1 MTGLLYYS
9 YSSKLTKAEK
19 LTIDKEVNENRVAV
33 INFFKKVYS
42 KRKVIV
48 ISTTLGIL
56 ILVSTPKNVE
66 SIGVRVPVTPPN
78 SIMRQF
84 TESVPTYAR
93 LIVEKQD
100 KVTFLKN
107 EKVYQSDKIY
117 SGLSEN
123 RISTVDEILELRGG
137 EINPLIKI
145 LFRLIFLWSMSQ
157 NHTPTEAFQL
167 GQINP
172 GFGNLNP
179 TAPAFRIAPKLQE
192 NPVDRN
198 NLGQGNCRSSNYPS
212 MDKLANSLSPEYS
225 EFQSKYY
232 SESLPKRFDTNEY
245 SARKFKELAKDPR
258 VDGVK
263 YDRVSIDEAR
273 AIVQAKLQTLVIK
286 PTRPDMETARRVDLD
301 FKVQGPAPFTH
312 FDVKNP
318 VGSEILK
325 KQGQTIS
332 LGDMA
337 YKIGQNIVNQ
347 KHRFVGLENGPVSS
361 ENVGHIVDLC
371 YVPSSEK
378 AIVKQKV
385 LQGAVE
391 KGSDAGIVFLNDI

>member
-1 MTGLLYYS
+1 MVEFRIRVIYISFMLYITVTFS
-9 YSSKLTKAEK
+9 VGPMVGP
-19 LTIDKEVNENRVAV
+19 IVGQAV
-33 INFFKKVYS
+33 F
-42 KRKVIV
+42 
-48 ISTTLGIL
+48 T
-56 ILVSTPKNVE
+56 STPTSVE
-66 SIGVRVPVTPPN
+66 
-78 SIMRQF
+78 
-84 TESVPTYAR
+84 R
-93 LIVEKQD
+93 LIPNQLDSQINQQE
-100 KVTFLKN
+100 LLLN
-107 EKVYQSDKIY
+107 
-117 SGLSEN
+117 
-123 RISTVDEILELRGG
+123 LRGG
-137 EINPLIKI
+137 GNDLSEFIIKI
-145 LFRLIFLWSMSQ
+145 LLIWTMSQ
-157 NHTPTEAFQL
+157 NSKPTEGFQPKP
-167 GQINP
+167 INHQH
-172 GFGNLNP
+172 FGRQGHQGHVQP
-179 TAPAFRIAPKLQE
+179 HPRIAPKLQE

-198 NLGQGNCRSSNYPS
+198 NLGQGNCRSSNHPS

-232 SESLPKRFDTNEY
+232 SESLPKRFDTNQC

-273 AIVQAKLQTLVIK
+273 AIVQAKLENLVIK
-286 PTRPDMETARRVDLD
+286 PTRPDMETAKRVDLD
-301 FKVQGPAPFTH
+301 YKVQGPAPFTH

-332 LGDMA
+332 LEDMA

-371 YVPSSEK
+371 YVPGNEK
-378 AIVKQKV
+378 AIVRQTI
-385 LQGAVE
+385 LQGARD